1 MFWHRPHHI
10 AVDFPQRIQGLLISV
25 TASIV
30 CSNEGEVRKGEK
42 GGEESG
48 ILVL

>member
-1 MFWHRPHHI
+1 M
-10 AVDFPQRIQGLLISV
+10 AVDFPQRRQGLLISV

-30 CSNEGEVRKGEK
+30 CSKEGEVRKREK
-42 GGEESG
+42 RGEESG